1 MKSLYQPETYQELI
15 SRLDL
20 LHAESPNQW
29 GKMDAA
35 QMLAHCSCPLKL
47 ALGDTQQPRSLIG
60 RLIGSFIKKG
70 LVNEQ
75 PFSQN
80 MPTDKGFI
88 ISDIRDF
95 EKEKYQLMDLLRRF
109 HENQGQNIPSVH
121 PFFGKMTSHEWDVLQ
136 YKHLDHNLR
145 QFGC

>member
-15 SRLDL
+15 SRLNL

-47 ALGDTQQPRSLIG
+47 ALGDTQQQRSFIG
-60 RLIGSFIKKG
+60 RLLGGFVKKT
-70 LVNEQ
+70 LISDK
-75 PFSQN
+75 PFDHN

-88 ISDIRDF
+88 VSDERDF

-109 HENQGQNIPSVH
+109 HQDQGQHAPSVH
-121 PFFGKMTSHEWDVLQ
+121 PFFGKMNVKEWDVLQ
-136 YKHLDHNLR
+136 YKHLDHHLR